1 MIEHDPPKAFP
12 FLKRDLVMKFTQVAK
27 DIYLFPDIC
36 NVYVIKSGELGL
48 LIDLGTG
55 DVLDHLKE
63 IGINKIEWVLFTH
76 HHREQT
82 QGYPRLKNTGAKVAV
97 PEVEKALFET
107 PLNFRKMAP
116 ALSDAFTVHGASYV
130 RPAITLIKA
139 DRTFAK
145 MDDFTWQGIELWCV
159 ETAGNSPGSL
169 SYITKKEGEW
179 IAFTGDVMLQGSKLH
194 TWFDSEWDYGFS
206 KGIYALYNSLGQLE
220 GYPLKKMLP
229 SHGPI
234 IENPLPQL
242 QALRNTLR
250 EFNKLYLRGWEVST
264 FAGADQD
271 RVSQPTTVPHVWQVT
286 KHLFKFRG
294 PEFWPNFHMI
304 LADNGHALVVDCGLF
319 KKEFLDKS
327 ISLMKER
334 LGLKQI
340 DVVLVTHMHGDHC
353 LEAPHLRDKHGAKI
367 WTMNRVVAPVSRPLH
382 FDYCAQVNTYGK
394 GIDSIAFN
402 KVFQEGDTFT
412 WEGFK
417 LTVDWMPGQTEFAL
431 CLHGIIDGKK
441 VAFTG
446 DNIFGSSSDPS
457 QNGHEAVVARN
468 SCILEEGYIYAAKYL
483 KKLQPDLLLGGHS
496 WAMAEPAKLIDRYL
510 EDALK
515 LKDYFEKLSFEKD
528 YRWMYDPYWVHM
540 EPYRVVLGKNNAAE
554 ARLVMRNFD
563 SAPISMKVEIVLPE
577 GFKAEPAI
585 ISTMVAGEST
595 TSIPIQ
601 ISCTKE
607 TAKGLHLAALDI
619 TRKGKRVGQLFDFIL
634 WVG

>member
-1 MIEHDPPKAFP
+1 
-12 FLKRDLVMKFTQVAK
+12 MKFTQVAK

-130 RPAITLIKA
+130 RPGITPIKA
-139 DRTFAK
+139 DKTFAK

-194 TWFDSEWDYGFS
+194 TWFDTEWDYGFS

-304 LADNGHALVVDCGLF
+304 LADNGHALIVDCGLF

-327 ISLMKER
+327 IALMKER

-353 LEAPHLRDKHGAKI
+353 LEAPHLRDMHGAKI

-394 GIDSIAFN
+394 GIDSIAFD

-446 DNIFGSSSDPS
+446 DNIFGNSSDPS

-515 LKDYFEKLSFEKD
+515 LKEYFEKLSFEKD
-528 YRWMYDPYWVHM
+528 YRWMYDPYWVRM

-554 ARLVMRNFD
+554 ARLMMRNFD
-563 SAPISMKVEIVLPE
+563 AVPISMKVEIVLPE

-585 ISTMVAGEST
+585 ISTMVAGDST

-607 TAKGLHLAALDI
+607 TVKGLHLAALDI
-619 TRKGKRVGQLFDFIL
+619 TRKGKRAGQLFDFIL

>member
-1 MIEHDPPKAFP
+1 
-12 FLKRDLVMKFTQVAK
+12 MKFTQVAK

-130 RPAITLIKA
+130 RPAITPIKA
-139 DRTFAK
+139 DKTFAK

-179 IAFTGDVMLQGSKLH
+179 IAFTGDLMLQGSKLH
-194 TWFDSEWDYGFS
+194 TWFDTEWDYGFS

-304 LADNGHALVVDCGLF
+304 LADNGHALIVDCGLF

-327 ISLMKER
+327 IALMKER

-353 LEAPHLRDKHGAKI
+353 LEAPHLRDMHGAKI

-394 GIDSIAFN
+394 GIDSIAFD

-515 LKDYFEKLSFEKD
+515 LKEYFEKLSFEKD
-528 YRWMYDPYWVHM
+528 YRWMYDPYWVRM

-554 ARLVMRNFD
+554 ARLMMRNFD
-563 SAPISMKVEIVLPE
+563 AVPISMKVEIVLPE

-607 TAKGLHLAALDI
+607 TVKGLHLAALDI
-619 TRKGKRVGQLFDFIL
+619 TRKGKRAGQLFDFIL

>member
-1 MIEHDPPKAFP
+1 
-12 FLKRDLVMKFTQVAK
+12 MKFTQVTK

-130 RPAITLIKA
+130 RPGITPIKV
-139 DRTFAK
+139 DKTFVK
-145 MDDFTWQGIELWCV
+145 MDDFTWQEIELWCV

-194 TWFDSEWDYGFS
+194 TWFDTEWDYGFS

-304 LADNGHALVVDCGLF
+304 LADNGHALIVDCGLF

-327 ISLMKER
+327 IALMKER

-353 LEAPHLRDKHGAKI
+353 LEAPHLRDMHGAKI

-394 GIDSIAFN
+394 GIDSIAFD

-496 WAMAEPAKLIDRYL
+496 WAMAGPAKLIDRYL

-515 LKDYFEKLSFEKD
+515 LKEYFEKVSFEKD
-528 YRWMYDPYWVHM
+528 YRWMYDPYWVRM
-540 EPYRVVLGKNNAAE
+540 EPYRVVLLGKNNAAE

-563 SAPISMKVEIVLPE
+563 AEPIAMKVEIVLPE

-585 ISTMVAGEST
+585 ITTMVAGEST

-601 ISCTKE
+601 ISCTKQ
-607 TAKGLHLAALDI
+607 TVKGLHLAALDI
-619 TRKGKRVGQLFDFIL
+619 TRKGKRAGQLFDFIL

>member
-1 MIEHDPPKAFP
+1 
-12 FLKRDLVMKFTQVAK
+12 MKFTQVAK

-97 PEVEKALFET
+97 PEVEKALFEN

-130 RPAITLIKA
+130 RPAITPIKA
-139 DRTFAK
+139 DKTFAK
-145 MDDFTWQGIELWCV
+145 MDDFTWQGIELWCI

-179 IAFTGDVMLQGSKLH
+179 IAFTGDLMLQGSKLH
-194 TWFDSEWDYGFS
+194 TWFDTEWDYGFS

-304 LADNGHALVVDCGLF
+304 LADNGHALIVDCGLF

-327 ISLMKER
+327 IALMKER

-353 LEAPHLRDKHGAKI
+353 LEAPHLRDMHGAKI

-394 GIDSIAFN
+394 GIDSIAFD

-515 LKDYFEKLSFEKD
+515 LKEYFEKLSFEKD
-528 YRWMYDPYWVHM
+528 YRWMYDPYWVRM
-540 EPYRVVLGKNNAAE
+540 EPYRVVLGKNNTAE
-554 ARLVMRNFD
+554 ARLLMRNFD
-563 SAPISMKVEIVLPE
+563 AVPISMKVEIVLPE

-607 TAKGLHLAALDI
+607 TVKGLHLAALDI
-619 TRKGKRVGQLFDFIL
+619 TRKGKRAGQLFDFIL

>member
-1 MIEHDPPKAFP
+1 
-12 FLKRDLVMKFTQVAK
+12 MKFTQVTK

-97 PEVEKALFET
+97 PEVEKSLFET

-130 RPAITLIKA
+130 RPGITPIKA
-139 DRTFAK
+139 DKTFAK
-145 MDDFTWQGIELWCV
+145 MDDFTWQGIELWCI

-194 TWFDSEWDYGFS
+194 TWFDTEWDYGFS

-304 LADNGHALVVDCGLF
+304 LADNGHALIVDCGLF

-327 ISLMKER
+327 IVLMKER

-353 LEAPHLRDKHGAKI
+353 LEAPHLRDIHGAKI

-394 GIDSIAFN
+394 GIDSIAFD

-510 EDALK
+510 ADALK
-515 LKDYFEKLSFEKD
+515 LKEYFEKLSFEKD
-528 YRWMYDPYWVHM
+528 YRWMYDPYWVRM

-554 ARLVMRNFD
+554 ARLMMRNFD
-563 SAPISMKVEIVLPE
+563 AEPISMKVEIVLPE

-601 ISCTKE
+601 ISCTRE
-607 TAKGLHLAALDI
+607 TVKGLHLAALDI
-619 TRKGKRVGQLFDFIL
+619 TRKGKRAGQLFDFIL

>member
-1 MIEHDPPKAFP
+1 
-12 FLKRDLVMKFTQVAK
+12 MKFTQVTK

-116 ALSDAFTVHGASYV
+116 ALSDPFTVHGASYV
-130 RPAITLIKA
+130 RPAITPIKA
-139 DRTFAK
+139 DKTFAK

-194 TWFDSEWDYGFS
+194 TWFDTEWDYGFS

-220 GYPLKKMLP
+220 GYPLKTMLP

-304 LADNGHALVVDCGLF
+304 LADNGHALIVDCGLF

-327 ISLMKER
+327 IALMKER

-394 GIDSIAFN
+394 GIDSIAFD

-515 LKDYFEKLSFEKD
+515 LKEYFEKLSFEKD
-528 YRWMYDPYWVHM
+528 YRWMYDPYWVRM

-563 SAPISMKVEIVLPE
+563 SAPIAMKVEIVLPE

-585 ISTMVAGEST
+585 ITTMVAGEST

-601 ISCTKE
+601 ISCTKQ
-607 TAKGLHLAALDI
+607 TVKGLHLAALDI
-619 TRKGKRVGQLFDFIL
+619 TRKGKRAGQLFDFIL

>member
-1 MIEHDPPKAFP
+1 
-12 FLKRDLVMKFTQVAK
+12 MKFTQVAR
-27 DIYLFPDIC
+27 DVYLFPDIC

-48 LIDLGTG
+48 LIDLGSG
-55 DVLDHLKE
+55 DVLDHIKE
-63 IGINKIEWVLFTH
+63 IGITKIEWVLFTH

-82 QGYPRLKNTGAKVAV
+82 QGYPRLKGTGAKVAV
-97 PEVEKALFET
+97 PEVEKALFEN
-107 PLNFRKMAP
+107 PLSFRKMAP

-130 RPAITLIKA
+130 RPGITPIKV
-139 DRTFAK
+139 DKTFAK
-145 MDDFTWQGIELWCV
+145 MDDFTWQGIELWCI

-169 SYITKKEGEW
+169 SYITKKNGEW

-194 TWFDSEWDYGFS
+194 TWFDTEWDYGFS

-229 SHGPI
+229 SHGPV
-234 IENPLPQL
+234 IEDPLPQL

-250 EFNKLYLRGWEVST
+250 EFNKLYLRGWEIFT

-271 RVSQPTTVPHVWQVT
+271 RVSKPTAVPHVWQVS

-327 ISLMKER
+327 IELMKER

-353 LEAPHLRDKHGAKI
+353 LEAPHLRDAHGAKI

-394 GIDSIAFN
+394 GIDSMTFDR
-402 KVFQEGDTFT
+402 VFQEGDTFT

-431 CLHGIIDGKK
+431 CLHGNIDGKK

-446 DNIFGSSSDPS
+446 DNIFGSSSDPN

-510 EDALK
+510 ADALK
-515 LKDYFEKLSFEKD
+515 LKEYFEKLSFEKD
-528 YRWMYDPYWVHM
+528 YRWMYDPYWVRM
-540 EPYRVVLGKNNAAE
+540 EPYRVVLGKNNATE
-554 ARLVMRNFD
+554 ARLLMRNFEPE
-563 SAPISMKVEIVLPE
+563 PISMKVEIVLPD

-585 ISTMVAGEST
+585 ISTMVAGDSA
-595 TSIPIQ
+595 TSLPIK
-601 ISCTKE
+601 ISCTGE
-607 TAKGLHLAALDI
+607 TTKGLHLAALDV
-619 TRKGKRVGQLFDFIL
+619 TRKGKRAGQLFDFIL

>member
-1 MIEHDPPKAFP
+1 MIEYDPPKAFP
-12 FLKRDLVMKFTQVAK
+12 FLKRGLVMKFTQVAK

-130 RPAITLIKA
+130 RPGITPIKV
-139 DRTFAK
+139 DKTFAK

-179 IAFTGDVMLQGSKLH
+179 IAFTGDLMLQGSKLH

-327 ISLMKER
+327 IALMKER

-353 LEAPHLRDKHGAKI
+353 LEAPHLRDMHGAKI

-394 GIDSIAFN
+394 GIDSIAFD

-496 WAMAEPAKLIDRYL
+496 WAIAEPAKLIDRYL

-515 LKDYFEKLSFEKD
+515 LKEYFEKLSFEKD

-607 TAKGLHLAALDI
+607 TLKGLHLAALDI
-619 TRKGKRVGQLFDFIL
+619 TRKGKKAGQLFDFIL

>member
-1 MIEHDPPKAFP
+1 
-12 FLKRDLVMKFTQVAK
+12 MKFTHVTK

-130 RPAITLIKA
+130 RPGITPIKA
-139 DRTFAK
+139 DKTFAK

-194 TWFDSEWDYGFS
+194 TWFDTEWDYGFS

-304 LADNGHALVVDCGLF
+304 LADNGHALIVDCGLF

-327 ISLMKER
+327 IALMKER

-353 LEAPHLRDKHGAKI
+353 LEAPHLRDMHGAKI

-394 GIDSIAFN
+394 GIDSIAFD

-496 WAMAEPAKLIDRYL
+496 WAMAEPTKLIDRYL
-510 EDALK
+510 ADAIK
-515 LKDYFEKLSFEKD
+515 LKEYFEKLSFEKD
-528 YRWMYDPYWVHM
+528 YRWMYDPYWVRM

-563 SAPISMKVEIVLPE
+563 AEPIAMKVEIVLPE

-607 TAKGLHLAALDI
+607 TVKGLHLAALDI
-619 TRKGKRVGQLFDFIL
+619 TRKGKRAGQLFDFIL

>member
-1 MIEHDPPKAFP
+1 
-12 FLKRDLVMKFTQVAK
+12 MKFVQVAK

-107 PLNFRKMAP
+107 PMNFRKMAP

-130 RPAITLIKA
+130 RPAITPTKV
-139 DRTFAK
+139 DKTFAK

-194 TWFDSEWDYGFS
+194 TWFDTEWDYGFS

-304 LADNGHALVVDCGLF
+304 LADNGHALIVDCGLF

-327 ISLMKER
+327 IVLMKER

-353 LEAPHLRDKHGAKI
+353 LEAPHLRDMHGAKI

-394 GIDSIAFN
+394 GIDSIAFD

-496 WAMAEPAKLIDRYL
+496 WAIAEPAKLINRYL

-515 LKDYFEKLSFEKD
+515 LKEYFEKLSFEKD

-563 SAPISMKVEIVLPE
+563 AEPIAMKVEIVLPE

-585 ISTMVAGEST
+585 ITTMVAGEST

-607 TAKGLHLAALDI
+607 TVKGLHLAALDI
-619 TRKGKRVGQLFDFIL
+619 TRKGKRAGQLFDFIL

>member
-1 MIEHDPPKAFP
+1 
-12 FLKRDLVMKFTQVAK
+12 MKFTHVTK

-130 RPAITLIKA
+130 RPGITPIKA
-139 DRTFAK
+139 DKTFAK

-194 TWFDSEWDYGFS
+194 TWFDTEWDYGFS

-304 LADNGHALVVDCGLF
+304 LADNGHALIVDCGLF

-327 ISLMKER
+327 IALMKER

-353 LEAPHLRDKHGAKI
+353 LEAPHLRDMHGAKI

-394 GIDSIAFN
+394 GIDSIAFD

-496 WAMAEPAKLIDRYL
+496 WAMAEPTKLIERYL
-510 EDALK
+510 ADAIK
-515 LKDYFEKLSFEKD
+515 LKEYFEKLSFEKD
-528 YRWMYDPYWVHM
+528 YRWMYDPYWVRM

-563 SAPISMKVEIVLPE
+563 AEPIAMKVEIVLPE

-607 TAKGLHLAALDI
+607 TVKGLHLAALDI
-619 TRKGKRVGQLFDFIL
+619 TRKGKRAGQLFDFIL

>member
-1 MIEHDPPKAFP
+1 
-12 FLKRDLVMKFTQVAK
+12 MKFTQVAK
-27 DIYLFPDIC
+27 EIYLFPDIC
-36 NVYVIKSGELGL
+36 NVYVIKSGEMGL
-48 LIDLGTG
+48 LIDLGSG

-97 PEVEKALFET
+97 PEMEKALFET

-130 RPAITLIKA
+130 RPGITPIKI
-139 DRTFAK
+139 DKTFAK
-145 MDDFTWQGIELWCV
+145 MDDFTWQGIELWCI

-242 QALRNTLR
+242 QVLRNTLR

-327 ISLMKER
+327 IALMKER

-353 LEAPHLRDKHGAKI
+353 LEAPHLRDVHGAKI

-394 GIDSIAFN
+394 GIDSIAFD

-496 WAMAEPAKLIDRYL
+496 WAIAEPAKLIDRYL

-515 LKDYFEKLSFEKD
+515 LKEYFEKLSFEKE

-554 ARLVMRNFD
+554 ARLVMRNFE
-563 SAPISMKVEIVLPE
+563 SAPISMKVEIILPE

-607 TAKGLHLAALDI
+607 TLKGLHLAALDI
-619 TRKGKRVGQLFDFIL
+619 TRKGKREGQLFDFIL

>member
-1 MIEHDPPKAFP
+1 
-12 FLKRDLVMKFTQVAK
+12 MKFTQVAK
-27 DIYLFPDIC
+27 EIYLFPDIC
-36 NVYVIKSGELGL
+36 NVYVIKSGEMGL
-48 LIDLGTG
+48 LIDLGSG

-82 QGYPRLKNTGAKVAV
+82 QGYPRLKNTSAKVAV

-130 RPAITLIKA
+130 RPGITPIKV
-139 DRTFAK
+139 DKTFAK
-145 MDDFTWQGIELWCV
+145 MDDFTWQGIELWCI

-242 QALRNTLR
+242 QTLRNTLR

-327 ISLMKER
+327 IALMKER

-353 LEAPHLRDKHGAKI
+353 LEAPHLRDVHGAKI

-394 GIDSIAFN
+394 GIDSIAFD
-402 KVFQEGDTFT
+402 KVFQEGETFT

-496 WAMAEPAKLIDRYL
+496 WAIAEPAKLIDRYL
-510 EDALK
+510 ADALK
-515 LKDYFEKLSFEKD
+515 LKEYFEKLSFEKD

-563 SAPISMKVEIVLPE
+563 SAPISMKVEIILPE
-577 GFKAEPAI
+577 GFKAESTI

-607 TAKGLHLAALDI
+607 TVKGLHLAALDI
-619 TRKGKRVGQLFDFIL
+619 TRNGKRAGQLFDFIL

>member
-1 MIEHDPPKAFP
+1 
-12 FLKRDLVMKFTQVAK
+12 MKFTQVAK

-130 RPAITLIKA
+130 RPAITPIKA
-139 DRTFAK
+139 DKTFAK

-194 TWFDSEWDYGFS
+194 TWFDTEWDYGFS

-304 LADNGHALVVDCGLF
+304 LADNGHALIVDCGLF

-327 ISLMKER
+327 IALMKER

-353 LEAPHLRDKHGAKI
+353 LEAPHLRDMHGAKI

-394 GIDSIAFN
+394 GIDSIAFD

-515 LKDYFEKLSFEKD
+515 LKEYFEKLSFEKD
-528 YRWMYDPYWVHM
+528 YRWMYDPYWVRM

-554 ARLVMRNFD
+554 ARLMMRNFD
-563 SAPISMKVEIVLPE
+563 AVPISMKVEIVLPE

-607 TAKGLHLAALDI
+607 TVKGLHLAALDI
-619 TRKGKRVGQLFDFIL
+619 TRKGKRAGQLFDFIL

>member
-1 MIEHDPPKAFP
+1 
-12 FLKRDLVMKFTQVAK
+12 MKFTQVAK

-130 RPAITLIKA
+130 RPGITPIKA
-139 DRTFAK
+139 DKTFAK
-145 MDDFTWQGIELWCV
+145 MDDFTWQGIELWCI

-194 TWFDSEWDYGFS
+194 TWFDTEWDYGFS

-304 LADNGHALVVDCGLF
+304 LADNGHALIVDCGLF

-327 ISLMKER
+327 IALMKER

-353 LEAPHLRDKHGAKI
+353 LEAPHLRDMHGAKI

-394 GIDSIAFN
+394 GIDSIAFD

-446 DNIFGSSSDPS
+446 DNIFGNSSDPS

-515 LKDYFEKLSFEKD
+515 LKEYFEKLSFEKD
-528 YRWMYDPYWVHM
+528 YRWMYDPYWVRM

-554 ARLVMRNFD
+554 ARLLMRNFD
-563 SAPISMKVEIVLPE
+563 AVPISMKVEIVLPE

-607 TAKGLHLAALDI
+607 TVKGLHLAALDI
-619 TRKGKRVGQLFDFIL
+619 TRKGKRAGQLFDFIL

>member
-1 MIEHDPPKAFP
+1 
-12 FLKRDLVMKFTQVAK
+12 MKFTQVTK

-36 NVYVIKSGELGL
+36 NVYVIKSGEMGL

-63 IGINKIEWVLFTH
+63 IGINRIEWVLFTH

-116 ALSDAFTVHGASYV
+116 ALSDSFTVHGASYV
-130 RPAITLIKA
+130 RPGITPIKA
-139 DRTFAK
+139 DKTFAK
-145 MDDFTWQGIELWCV
+145 MDDFIWQGIELWCI

-194 TWFDSEWDYGFS
+194 TWFDTEWDYGFS

-304 LADNGHALVVDCGLF
+304 LADNGHALIVDCGLF

-327 ISLMKER
+327 IALMKER

-353 LEAPHLRDKHGAKI
+353 LEAPHLRDMHGAKI

-394 GIDSIAFN
+394 GIDSIAFD

-446 DNIFGSSSDPS
+446 DNIFGSASDPS

-510 EDALK
+510 ADAIK
-515 LKDYFEKLSFEKD
+515 LKEYFEKLSFEKD
-528 YRWMYDPYWVHM
+528 YRWMYDPYWVRM

-554 ARLVMRNFD
+554 ARLMMRNFD
-563 SAPISMKVEIVLPE
+563 AAPISMKVEIILPE

-585 ISTMVAGEST
+585 ISTMVAGQST

-607 TAKGLHLAALDI
+607 TIQGLHLAALDI
-619 TRKGKRVGQLFDFIL
+619 TRKGKRAGQLFDFIL

>member
-1 MIEHDPPKAFP
+1 
-12 FLKRDLVMKFTQVAK
+12 MKFTHVTK

-130 RPAITLIKA
+130 RPGITPIKA
-139 DRTFAK
+139 DKTFAK

-194 TWFDSEWDYGFS
+194 TWFDTEWDYGFS

-304 LADNGHALVVDCGLF
+304 LADNGHALIVDCGLF

-327 ISLMKER
+327 IALMKER

-353 LEAPHLRDKHGAKI
+353 LEAPHLRDIHGAKI

-394 GIDSIAFN
+394 GIDSIAFD

-496 WAMAEPAKLIDRYL
+496 WAMAEPTKLIERYL
-510 EDALK
+510 ADAIK
-515 LKDYFEKLSFEKD
+515 LKEYFEKLSFEKD
-528 YRWMYDPYWVHM
+528 YRWMYDPYWVRM

-563 SAPISMKVEIVLPE
+563 AEPIAMKVEIVLPE

-607 TAKGLHLAALDI
+607 TVKGLHLAALDI
-619 TRKGKRVGQLFDFIL
+619 TRKGKRAGQLFDFIL

>member
-1 MIEHDPPKAFP
+1 
-12 FLKRDLVMKFTQVAK
+12 MKFTQVAK

-130 RPAITLIKA
+130 RPGITPIKA
-139 DRTFAK
+139 DKTFAK
-145 MDDFTWQGIELWCV
+145 MDDFTWQGIELWCI

-194 TWFDSEWDYGFS
+194 TWFDTEWDYGFS

-304 LADNGHALVVDCGLF
+304 LADNGHALIVDCGLF

-327 ISLMKER
+327 IALMKER

-353 LEAPHLRDKHGAKI
+353 LEAPHLRDMHGAKI

-394 GIDSIAFN
+394 GIDSIAFD

-515 LKDYFEKLSFEKD
+515 LKEYFEKLSFEKD
-528 YRWMYDPYWVHM
+528 YRWMYDPYWVRM

-554 ARLVMRNFD
+554 ARLMMRNFD
-563 SAPISMKVEIVLPE
+563 SVPISMKVEIVLPE

-607 TAKGLHLAALDI
+607 TVKGLHLAALDI
-619 TRKGKRVGQLFDFIL
+619 TRKGKRAGQLFDFIL

>member
-1 MIEHDPPKAFP
+1 
-12 FLKRDLVMKFTQVAK
+12 MKFTQVAK

-116 ALSDAFTVHGASYV
+116 TLSDAFTVHGASYV
-130 RPAITLIKA
+130 RPGITPIKT
-139 DRTFAK
+139 DKTFAK
-145 MDDFTWQGIELWCV
+145 MDDFTWQGIELWCI

-169 SYITKKEGEW
+169 SYITKKEEEW
-179 IAFTGDVMLQGSKLH
+179 IAFTGDLMLQGSKLH
-194 TWFDSEWDYGFS
+194 TWFDTEWDYGFS

-304 LADNGHALVVDCGLF
+304 LADNGHALIVDCGLF

-327 ISLMKER
+327 IALMKER

-353 LEAPHLRDKHGAKI
+353 LEAPHLRDMHGAKI
-367 WTMNRVVAPVSRPLH
+367 WTLNRLVAPVSRPLH

-394 GIDSIAFN
+394 GIDSIAFD

-510 EDALK
+510 ADALK
-515 LKDYFEKLSFEKD
+515 LKEYFEKLSFEKD
-528 YRWMYDPYWVHM
+528 YRWMYDPYWVRM
-540 EPYRVVLGKNNAAE
+540 EPYRVVLGKNNTAE
-554 ARLVMRNFD
+554 ARLMMRNFD
-563 SAPISMKVEIVLPE
+563 AEPIAMKVEMVLPE

-607 TAKGLHLAALDI
+607 TVKGLHLAALDI
-619 TRKGKRVGQLFDFIL
+619 TRKGKRAGQLFDFIL

>member
-1 MIEHDPPKAFP
+1 
-12 FLKRDLVMKFTQVAK
+12 MKFTQVAK

-48 LIDLGTG
+48 LIDLGSG
-55 DVLDHLKE
+55 DVVDHLKE
-63 IGINKIEWVLFTH
+63 IGITKIEWVLFTH

-130 RPAITLIKA
+130 RPGIIPIKV
-139 DRTFAK
+139 DKTFAK
-145 MDDFTWQGIELWCV
+145 MDDFTWQGIELWCI
-159 ETAGNSPGSL
+159 ETAGNSPGSI
-169 SYITKKEGEW
+169 SYITRKEGEW
-179 IAFTGDVMLQGSKLH
+179 LAFTGDLMLQGSKLH
-194 TWFDSEWDYGFS
+194 TWFDTEWDYGFS

-242 QALRNTLR
+242 QTLRNTLR

-271 RVSQPTTVPHVWQVT
+271 RVSQPTSVPHVWQVT

-327 ISLMKER
+327 IALMKER

-340 DVVLVTHMHGDHC
+340 DAVLVTHMHGDHC
-353 LEAPHLRDKHGAKI
+353 LEAPHLRDVHGAKI

-394 GIDSIAFN
+394 GIDSIAFD

-510 EDALK
+510 ADALK
-515 LKDYFEKLSFEKD
+515 LKEYFEKLSFEKD

-540 EPYRVVLGKNNAAE
+540 EPYRVSLGKNNAAE

-563 SAPISMKVEIVLPE
+563 AAPIAIKVEIVLPE

-601 ISCTKE
+601 ISCTKD
-607 TAKGLHLAALDI
+607 TVKGLHLAALDI
-619 TRKGKRVGQLFDFIL
+619 TRKGKRAGQLFDFIL

>member
-1 MIEHDPPKAFP
+1 
-12 FLKRDLVMKFTQVAK
+12 MKFTQVAK

-130 RPAITLIKA
+130 RPGITPIKA

-145 MDDFTWQGIELWCV
+145 MDDFTWQGIELWCI

-194 TWFDSEWDYGFS
+194 TWFDTEWDYGFS

-304 LADNGHALVVDCGLF
+304 LADNGHALIVDCGLF

-327 ISLMKER
+327 IALMKER

-353 LEAPHLRDKHGAKI
+353 LEAPHLRDMHGAKI

-394 GIDSIAFN
+394 GIDSIAFD

-446 DNIFGSSSDPS
+446 DNIFGNSSDPS

-515 LKDYFEKLSFEKD
+515 LKEYFEKLSFEKD
-528 YRWMYDPYWVHM
+528 YRWMYDPYWVRM

-554 ARLVMRNFD
+554 ARLMMRNFD
-563 SAPISMKVEIVLPE
+563 AVPISMKVEIVLPE

-607 TAKGLHLAALDI
+607 TVKGLHLAALDI
-619 TRKGKRVGQLFDFIL
+619 TRKGKRAGQLFDFIL

>member
-1 MIEHDPPKAFP
+1 
-12 FLKRDLVMKFTQVAK
+12 MKFTQVAK

-130 RPAITLIKA
+130 RPGITPIKV
-139 DRTFAK
+139 DKTFAK
-145 MDDFTWQGIELWCV
+145 MDDFTWQGIELWCI

-194 TWFDSEWDYGFS
+194 TWFDTEWDYGFS

-304 LADNGHALVVDCGLF
+304 LADNGHALIVDCGLF

-327 ISLMKER
+327 IALMKER

-353 LEAPHLRDKHGAKI
+353 LEAPHLRDMHGAKI

-394 GIDSIAFN
+394 GIDSIAFD

-515 LKDYFEKLSFEKD
+515 LKEYFEKLSFEKD
-528 YRWMYDPYWVHM
+528 YRWMYDPYWVRM

-554 ARLVMRNFD
+554 ARLMMRNFD
-563 SAPISMKVEIVLPE
+563 AVPISMKVEIVLPE

-607 TAKGLHLAALDI
+607 TVKGLHLAALDI
-619 TRKGKRVGQLFDFIL
+619 TRKGKRAGQLFDFIL

>member
-1 MIEHDPPKAFP
+1 
-12 FLKRDLVMKFTQVAK
+12 MKFTQVTK

-130 RPAITLIKA
+130 RPGITPIKA
-139 DRTFAK
+139 DKTFAK

-194 TWFDSEWDYGFS
+194 TWFDTEWDYGFS

-304 LADNGHALVVDCGLF
+304 LADNGHALIVDCGLF

-327 ISLMKER
+327 IALMKER

-353 LEAPHLRDKHGAKI
+353 LEAPHVRDIHGAKI

-394 GIDSIAFN
+394 GIDSIAFD

-496 WAMAEPAKLIDRYL
+496 WAMAEPTKLIDRYL
-510 EDALK
+510 ADAIK
-515 LKDYFEKLSFEKD
+515 LKEYFEKLSFEKD
-528 YRWMYDPYWVHM
+528 YRWMYDPYWVRM

-554 ARLVMRNFD
+554 ARLMMRNFD
-563 SAPISMKVEIVLPE
+563 AEPIAMKVEIVLPE

-607 TAKGLHLAALDI
+607 TVKGLHLAALDI
-619 TRKGKRVGQLFDFIL
+619 TRKGKRAGQLFDFIL

>member
-1 MIEHDPPKAFP
+1 
-12 FLKRDLVMKFTQVAK
+12 MKFTQVTK

-107 PLNFRKMAP
+107 PMNFRKMAP

-130 RPAITLIKA
+130 RPAITPIKA

-145 MDDFTWQGIELWCV
+145 MDDFTWQGIELWCI

-304 LADNGHALVVDCGLF
+304 LADNGHALIVDCGLF

-327 ISLMKER
+327 IALMKER

-394 GIDSIAFN
+394 GIDSIAFD

-515 LKDYFEKLSFEKD
+515 LKEYFEKLSFEKD
-528 YRWMYDPYWVHM
+528 YRWMYDPYWVRM

-563 SAPISMKVEIVLPE
+563 AEPIAMKVEIVLPE

-585 ISTMVAGEST
+585 ITTMVAGEST

-601 ISCTKE
+601 ISCTKQ
-607 TAKGLHLAALDI
+607 TVKGLHLAALDI
-619 TRKGKRVGQLFDFIL
+619 TRKGKRAGQLFDFIL

>member
-1 MIEHDPPKAFP
+1 
-12 FLKRDLVMKFTQVAK
+12 MKLTQVTK

-130 RPAITLIKA
+130 RVGITPIKA
-139 DRTFAK
+139 DKTFAK

-194 TWFDSEWDYGFS
+194 TWFDTEWDYGFS

-304 LADNGHALVVDCGLF
+304 LADNGHALIVDCGLF

-327 ISLMKER
+327 IALMKER

-353 LEAPHLRDKHGAKI
+353 LEAPHLRDMHGAKI

-394 GIDSIAFN
+394 GIDSIAFD

-496 WAMAEPAKLIDRYL
+496 WAMAEPTKLIDRYL
-510 EDALK
+510 ADAIK
-515 LKDYFEKLSFEKD
+515 LKEYFEKLSFEKD
-528 YRWMYDPYWVHM
+528 YRWMYDPYWVRI

-563 SAPISMKVEIVLPE
+563 AEPIAMKVEIVLPE

-607 TAKGLHLAALDI
+607 TVKGLHLAALDI
-619 TRKGKRVGQLFDFIL
+619 TRKGKRPGQLFDFIL

>member
-1 MIEHDPPKAFP
+1 
-12 FLKRDLVMKFTQVAK
+12 MKFTQVAK

-130 RPAITLIKA
+130 RPGITPIKA
-139 DRTFAK
+139 DKTFVK

-194 TWFDSEWDYGFS
+194 TWFDTEWDYGFS

-304 LADNGHALVVDCGLF
+304 LADNGHALIVDCGLF

-327 ISLMKER
+327 IALMKER

-353 LEAPHLRDKHGAKI
+353 LEAPHLRDMHGAKI

-394 GIDSIAFN
+394 GIDSIAFD

-515 LKDYFEKLSFEKD
+515 LKEYFEKLSFEKD
-528 YRWMYDPYWVHM
+528 YRWMYDPYWVRM

-554 ARLVMRNFD
+554 ARLMMRNFD
-563 SAPISMKVEIVLPE
+563 AVPISMKVEIVLPE

-607 TAKGLHLAALDI
+607 TVKGLHLAALDI
-619 TRKGKRVGQLFDFIL
+619 TRKGKRAGQLFDFIL

>member
-1 MIEHDPPKAFP
+1 
-12 FLKRDLVMKFTQVAK
+12 MKFTQVTK

-36 NVYVIKSGELGL
+36 NVYVIKSGEMGL

-130 RPAITLIKA
+130 RPGITPIKV
-139 DRTFAK
+139 DKTFAK

-194 TWFDSEWDYGFS
+194 TWFDTEWDYGFS

-327 ISLMKER
+327 IALMKER

-353 LEAPHLRDKHGAKI
+353 LEAPHLRDVHGAKI

-394 GIDSIAFN
+394 GIDSIAFD

-496 WAMAEPAKLIDRYL
+496 WAMAEPTKLIDRYL
-510 EDALK
+510 ADAIK
-515 LKDYFEKLSFEKD
+515 LKEYFEKLSFEKD
-528 YRWMYDPYWVHM
+528 YRWMYDPYWVRM

-563 SAPISMKVEIVLPE
+563 SKPISMKVEIILPE

-607 TAKGLHLAALDI
+607 TVKGLHLAALDI
-619 TRKGKRVGQLFDFIL
+619 TRNGKRAGQLFDFIL

>member
-1 MIEHDPPKAFP
+1 
-12 FLKRDLVMKFTQVAK
+12 MKFTQVTK

-130 RPAITLIKA
+130 RPGITPIKA
-139 DRTFAK
+139 DKTFAK

-194 TWFDSEWDYGFS
+194 TWFDTEWDYGFS

-304 LADNGHALVVDCGLF
+304 LADNGHALIVDCGLF

-327 ISLMKER
+327 IALMKER

-353 LEAPHLRDKHGAKI
+353 LEAPHLRDMHGAKI

-394 GIDSIAFN
+394 GIDSIAFD

-496 WAMAEPAKLIDRYL
+496 WAMAEPTKLIDRYL
-510 EDALK
+510 ADAIK
-515 LKDYFEKLSFEKD
+515 LKEYFEKLSFEKD
-528 YRWMYDPYWVHM
+528 YRWMYDPYWVRM

-554 ARLVMRNFD
+554 ARLMMRNFD
-563 SAPISMKVEIVLPE
+563 AEPIAMKVEIVLPE

-607 TAKGLHLAALDI
+607 TVKGLHLAALDI
-619 TRKGKRVGQLFDFIL
+619 TRKGKRAGQLFDFIL

>member
-1 MIEHDPPKAFP
+1 
-12 FLKRDLVMKFTQVAK
+12 MKFTQVAK

-55 DVLDHLKE
+55 EVLDHLKE

-130 RPAITLIKA
+130 RPAITPIKA

-145 MDDFTWQGIELWCV
+145 MDDFTWQGIELWCI

-194 TWFDSEWDYGFS
+194 TWFDTEWDYGFS

-304 LADNGHALVVDCGLF
+304 LADNGHALIVDCGLF

-327 ISLMKER
+327 IALMKER

-353 LEAPHLRDKHGAKI
+353 LEAPHLRDMHGAKI

-394 GIDSIAFN
+394 GIDSIAFD

-515 LKDYFEKLSFEKD
+515 LKEYFEKLSFEKD
-528 YRWMYDPYWVHM
+528 YRWMYDPYWVRM

-554 ARLVMRNFD
+554 ARLMMRNFD
-563 SAPISMKVEIVLPE
+563 AVPISMKVEIVLPE

-607 TAKGLHLAALDI
+607 TVKGLHLTALDI
-619 TRKGKRVGQLFDFIL
+619 TRKGKRAGQLFDFIL

>member
-1 MIEHDPPKAFP
+1 
-12 FLKRDLVMKFTQVAK
+12 MKFTQVAK

-130 RPAITLIKA
+130 RPGITPIKA
-139 DRTFAK
+139 DKTFAK
-145 MDDFTWQGIELWCV
+145 MDDFTWQGIELWCI

-179 IAFTGDVMLQGSKLH
+179 IAFTGDLMLQGSKLH
-194 TWFDSEWDYGFS
+194 TWFDTEWDYGFS

-304 LADNGHALVVDCGLF
+304 LADNGHALIVDCGLF

-327 ISLMKER
+327 IALMKER

-353 LEAPHLRDKHGAKI
+353 LEAPHLRDMHGAKI

-394 GIDSIAFN
+394 GIDSIAFD

-446 DNIFGSSSDPS
+446 DNIFGNSSDPS

-515 LKDYFEKLSFEKD
+515 LKEYFEKLSFEKD
-528 YRWMYDPYWVHM
+528 YRWMYDPYWVRM

-554 ARLVMRNFD
+554 ARLMMRNFD
-563 SAPISMKVEIVLPE
+563 AVPISMKVEIVLPE

-607 TAKGLHLAALDI
+607 TVKGLHLAALDI
-619 TRKGKRVGQLFDFIL
+619 TRKGKRAGQLFDFIL

>member
-1 MIEHDPPKAFP
+1 
-12 FLKRDLVMKFTQVAK
+12 MKFTQVAK

-130 RPAITLIKA
+130 RPAITPIKA
-139 DRTFAK
+139 DKTFAK
-145 MDDFTWQGIELWCV
+145 MDDFTWQGIELWCI

-194 TWFDSEWDYGFS
+194 TWFDTEWDYGFS

-304 LADNGHALVVDCGLF
+304 LADNGHALIVDCGLF

-327 ISLMKER
+327 IALMKER

-353 LEAPHLRDKHGAKI
+353 LEAPHLRDMHGAKI

-394 GIDSIAFN
+394 GIDSIAFD

-446 DNIFGSSSDPS
+446 DNIFGNSSDPS

-510 EDALK
+510 EDAIK
-515 LKDYFEKLSFEKD
+515 LKEYFEKLSFEKD
-528 YRWMYDPYWVHM
+528 YRWMYDPYWVRM

-554 ARLVMRNFD
+554 ARLMMRNFD
-563 SAPISMKVEIVLPE
+563 AVPISMKVEIVLPE

-607 TAKGLHLAALDI
+607 TVKGLHLAALDI
-619 TRKGKRVGQLFDFIL
+619 TRKGKRAGQLFDFIL

>member
-1 MIEHDPPKAFP
+1 
-12 FLKRDLVMKFTQVAK
+12 MKFTQVAK
-27 DIYLFPDIC
+27 DIFLFPDIC

-55 DVLDHLKE
+55 EVLDHLKE
-63 IGINKIEWVLFTH
+63 IGITKVEWVLFTH

-97 PEVEKALFET
+97 PEVEKALFES

-130 RPAITLIKA
+130 RPGITPIKV
-139 DRTFAK
+139 DKTFAK
-145 MDDFTWQGIELWCV
+145 MDDFIWQGIELWCV

-327 ISLMKER
+327 IALMKER

-340 DVVLVTHMHGDHC
+340 DIVLVTHMHGDHC

-394 GIDSIAFN
+394 GIDSIAFD

-515 LKDYFEKLSFEKD
+515 LKEYFEKLSFEKD

-585 ISTMVAGEST
+585 ITTMVAGEST

-607 TAKGLHLAALDI
+607 TVKGLHLAALDI
-619 TRKGKRVGQLFDFIL
+619 TRKGKRAGQLFDFIL